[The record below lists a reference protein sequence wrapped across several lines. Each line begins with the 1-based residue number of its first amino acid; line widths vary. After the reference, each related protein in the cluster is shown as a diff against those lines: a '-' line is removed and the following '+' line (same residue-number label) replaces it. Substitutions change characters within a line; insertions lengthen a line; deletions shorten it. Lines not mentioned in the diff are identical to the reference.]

1 MGSTTDQMKQKRESV
16 KSITKQWNSSNK
28 SNKKKKTKNGDS
40 LIDLQDSKP
49 IDFQIGVSKGR
60 EGKGQK
66 NYLKKQWL
74 KNTPNLGKNMD
85 IQIQEAQRVPNKMN
99 LKRLHQGTFQL
110 RCQK

>member
-1 MGSTTDQMKQKRESV
+1 MKQKRESV

-60 EGKGQK
+60 GGGKGQK
-66 NYLKKQWL
+66 NYLKK
-74 KNTPNLGKNMD
+74 
-85 IQIQEAQRVPNKMN
+85 
-99 LKRLHQGTFQL
+99 
-110 RCQK
+110 